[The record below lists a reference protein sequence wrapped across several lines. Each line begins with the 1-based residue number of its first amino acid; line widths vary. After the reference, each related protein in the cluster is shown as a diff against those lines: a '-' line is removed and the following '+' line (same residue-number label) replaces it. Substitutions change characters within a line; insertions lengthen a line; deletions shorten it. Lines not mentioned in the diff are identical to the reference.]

1 MRALGV
7 AIVVAALAACTRE
20 PRKDA
25 ADGASSTIA
34 RDPVAASAPASG
46 APSAAPAPSPVTS
59 ASTAPAEARG
69 PRVVVAPED
78 ADAPSFIRAQ
88 RLKAKS
94 EGRVLVVYAG
104 AKWCPPCKKLE
115 AELARGAYDESLSHV
130 TLLKFDADRDTD
142 RLAVLGYKI
151 DFIPYAALPGADGRP
166 TAAVRATGKG
176 AGAYQEVVAKLVDWD
191 RAR

>member
-1 MRALGV
+1 VRALGV
-7 AIVVAALAACTRE
+7 AIFVAALASCTRE

-25 ADGASSTIA
+25 ADGASSPAIA
-34 RDPVAASAPASG
+34 REPANASAPAL
-46 APSAAPAPSPVTS
+46 APAPAPLSS
-59 ASTAPAEARG
+59 ASATPAEARG

-115 AELARGAYDESLSHV
+115 AELARGVYDESLSHV
-130 TLLKFDADRDTD
+130 TLLAFDADRDTE

-151 DFIPYAALPGADGRP
+151 DFIPYAALPGPDGRP

-176 AGAYQEVVAKLVDWD
+176 SGAYQEVVAKLVDWD